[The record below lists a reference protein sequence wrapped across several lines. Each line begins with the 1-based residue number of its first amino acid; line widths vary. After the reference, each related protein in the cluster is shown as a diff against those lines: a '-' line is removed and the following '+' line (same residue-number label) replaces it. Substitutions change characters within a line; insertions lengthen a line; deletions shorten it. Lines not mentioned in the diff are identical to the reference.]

1 MNVLPTQVGDQGGIK
16 GQNIPITHIGQDGWF
31 LVGIFVNYELGEEL
45 FEFVLELDVICFF
58 KGADFI
64 ILAFKVGSHEDLL
77 EVIDFVFSHDEDVVF
92 VLNLPNKVYG
102 LIIDGEVETN

>member
-1 MNVLPTQVGDQGGIK
+1 M
-16 GQNIPITHIGQDGWF
+16 
-31 LVGIFVNYELGEEL
+31 

-58 KGADFI
+58 KGANFI

-102 LIIDGEVETN
+102 LIIDGEVETNKTMQVIAQLMTIKLSQNE